1 LRNGSAV
8 AEVPNNPL
16 LIWDER
22 QISYREFDDHANRA
36 ANVWHDLGVRRGDHV
51 AFMVDNK
58 PEFLYAWFGLAK
70 LGATLVAVNTG
81 FTEQETR
88 YLLEH
93 SQAKYVL
100 VDDVYDEIVAPSVAE
115 LPGLRAAYGM
125 QPGGAFPYFGELVEQ
140 AGTVAPVA
148 DVHPDDVIS
157 FIYTSGTSGKPK
169 AVMQSQKNLV
179 LTGQAYPHWMRM
191 ERGDRIYACLPLFHI
206 NSQAYSMMGA
216 IGARGSIVLAPRFS
230 AGKFWDDIRRHEVAV
245 FNFIGAMTLI
255 LSKKKPADDDLD
267 NDVKVAYG
275 VPALPGELRGELE
288 RRYGLTVISGFGM
301 SETTFGLLEP
311 YDDRRRP
318 GAMGFPRQHPDPDVP
333 RTEAAVVDGEGNPLG
348 DNEVGELVLRGP
360 AHMLGADHDR
370 GRSRRRRDPR
380 WAHVICADLSGGI
393 ARGHPDPGRA
403 GIDYSHH
410 RLAADGRPGG
420 TDLSSRGVQEDSAV
434 RSVPGDCRVRGTGGD
449 RGGARR
455 RRGRVDLLRRRLR
468 ARPYRA
474 SVSDRRAIKRRL
486 ARAGC
491 GDRHPHV
498 RPIVGQCGGRRGVRR
513 NRQRDFRRGRRA
525 LTGTRGHRERF
536 GSRVHRGADR
546 GGRDG
551 DRGDRHARYP
561 AGVAHRLAS

>member
-1 LRNGSAV
+1 MPVTTVATVTLEEHVDFAGLTVGRFLAEAV
-8 AEVPNNPL
+8 AEVPNDPL

-81 FTEQETR
+81 FKEQETR

-100 VDDVYDEIVAPSVAE
+100 VDDVYAEIVAPSVDE

-125 QPGGAFPYFGELVEQ
+125 QPGGAFPYFGELVER
-140 AGTVAPVA
+140 ARTVAPVA

-157 FIYTSGTSGKPK
+157 FIYTSGTTGKPK
-169 AVMQSQKNLV
+169 AVMQSQKNFV

-216 IGARGSIVLAPRFS
+216 IGARGAIVLAPRFS
-230 AGKFWDDIRRHEVAV
+230 AGKFWDDIRRHKVAV

-255 LSKKKPADDDLD
+255 LSKKEPADDDQD

-275 VPALPGELRGELE
+275 VPALPGELREELE
-288 RRYGLTVISGFGM
+288 HRYGMTVISGFGM

-311 YDDRRRP
+311 YDERRRP
-318 GAMGFPRQHPDPDVP
+318 SAMGFPRQHPHPDVP

-360 AHMLGADHDR
+360 AHMLGYFNDPEKTAEALRDGWLFTGDMA
-370 GRSRRRRDPR
+370 RRDT
-380 WAHVICADLSGGI
+380 
-393 ARGHPDPGRA
+393 
-403 GIDYSHH
+403 
-410 RLAADGRPGG
+410 DGQYYF
-420 TDLSSRGVQEDSAV
+420 V
-434 RSVPGDCRVRGTGGD
+434 D
-449 RGGARR
+449 RKKDIVR
-455 RRGRVDLLRRRLR
+455 RRGENVSSLEVENVVNDHPAVLESAVIGVPSELTDEELLVFIVARDGVELDFGAIGDWAADRL
-468 ARPYRA
+468 ARFKVPRYYQQIDALPKTSTQKIAKHQLRA
-474 SVSDRRAIKRRL
+474 SVDDPSKGYDRDL
-486 ARAGC
+486 ATSPR
-491 GDRHPHV
+491 
-498 RPIVGQCGGRRGVRR
+498 
-513 NRQRDFRRGRRA
+513 
-525 LTGTRGHRERF
+525 
-536 GSRVHRGADR
+536 
-546 GGRDG
+546 
-551 DRGDRHARYP
+551 
-561 AGVAHRLAS
+561 

>member
-1 LRNGSAV
+1 MPVTTVATVTLEEHVDFAGLTVGRFLEEAV

-81 FTEQETR
+81 FKEQETR

-100 VDDVYDEIVAPSVAE
+100 VDDVYAEIVAPSVAE

-157 FIYTSGTSGKPK
+157 FIYTSGTTGKPK
-169 AVMQSQKNLV
+169 AVMQSQKNFV

-275 VPALPGELRGELE
+275 VPALPGELREELE
-288 RRYGLTVISGFGM
+288 RRYGITVISGFGM

-360 AHMLGADHDR
+360 AHMLGYFNDPEKTAEALRDGWLFTGDMA
-370 GRSRRRRDPR
+370 RRDT
-380 WAHVICADLSGGI
+380 
-393 ARGHPDPGRA
+393 
-403 GIDYSHH
+403 
-410 RLAADGRPGG
+410 DGQYYF
-420 TDLSSRGVQEDSAV
+420 V
-434 RSVPGDCRVRGTGGD
+434 D
-449 RGGARR
+449 RKKDIVR
-455 RRGRVDLLRRRLR
+455 RRGENVSSLEVENVVNNHPAVLESAVIGVPSELTDEELLVFIV
-468 ARPYRA
+468 ARDG
-474 SVSDRRAIKRRL
+474 VELDFGAIGDWAADRL
-486 ARAGC
+486 ARFKVPRYYRQIDALPKTSTQKIAKHQLRANVDDPSKGY
-491 GDRHPHV
+491 DR
-498 RPIVGQCGGRRGVRR
+498 
-513 NRQRDFRRGRRA
+513 D
-525 LTGTRGHRERF
+525 
-536 GSRVHRGADR
+536 
-546 GGRDG
+546 
-551 DRGDRHARYP
+551 
-561 AGVAHRLAS
+561 LATFPR